1 MALENEQWQ
10 NGIFSYAL
18 IRGLFEMKADLNKDN
33 SISISEL
40 RDYITETV
48 SRATNK
54 RQRPSVRNI
63 DMRNNWQVMEK
74 NWLK

>member
-1 MALENEQWQ
+1 
-10 NGIFSYAL
+10 
-18 IRGLFEMKADLNKDN
+18 MKADLNKDN

-40 RDYITETV
+40 RDYVTETV
-48 SRATNK
+48 SLWATNK

-74 NWLK
+74 TG